1 MTFIHAG
8 FRRDFPWARRYVEAM
23 VRLRQIRAWSQRVV
37 KQFKPERI
45 ILFGSYA
52 HGVPREDSDV
62 DLLVVLRHE
71 SVAAKVASDIRMA
84 LPHDVPIDVIV
95 RSPERY
101 RERLAMNDF
110 FMRDIAEKGLVLY
123 EARGR

>member
-1 MTFIHAG
+1 
-8 FRRDFPWARRYVEAM
+8 M
-23 VRLRQIRAWSQRVV
+23 VQMRQIRDWSRRLA

-52 HGVPREDSDV
+52 YGKPREDSDV

-71 SVAAKVASDIRMA
+71 SVAARTASDIRMA
-84 LPHDVPIDVIV
+84 LPHDISIDVIV
-95 RSPERY
+95 RSPEKF
-101 RERLAMNDF
+101 RERLKMKDF

-123 EARGR
+123 EARSH

>member
-1 MTFIHAG
+1 
-8 FRRDFPWARRYVEAM
+8 M
-23 VRLRQIRAWSQRVV
+23 VQMRQIRDWSRCLA

-52 HGVPREDSDV
+52 YGKPREDSDV

-71 SVAAKVASDIRMA
+71 SVAAKAASDIRMA
-84 LPHDVPIDVIV
+84 LPHDVSIDVIV
-95 RSPERY
+95 RSPEKF
-101 RERLAMNDF
+101 RERLKMKDF

-123 EARGR
+123 EARSH

>member
-1 MTFIHAG
+1 V
-8 FRRDFPWARRYVEAM
+8 AR
-23 VRLRQIRAWSQRVV
+23 
-37 KQFKPERI
+37 QFKPERI

-52 HGVPREDSDV
+52 QGTPRKDSDV
-62 DLLVVLRHE
+62 DLLVVLRHG

-123 EARGR
+123 EARSR